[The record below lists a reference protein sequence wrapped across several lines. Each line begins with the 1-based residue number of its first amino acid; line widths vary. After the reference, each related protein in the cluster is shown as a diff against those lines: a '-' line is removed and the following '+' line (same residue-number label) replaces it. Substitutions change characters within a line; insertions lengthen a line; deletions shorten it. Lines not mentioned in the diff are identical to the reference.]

1 MNLPPILAERK
12 SADGVALDLAVTED
26 LDMFRGH
33 FPALPVLPGVAQ
45 VDWALRLAKS
55 QGLIGHEAELRDF
68 QVKFRNVIRPPLT
81 LTLTLR
87 WDASK
92 QRIQFDYHS
101 GAVAM
106 SSGRLIIRI
115 APS

>member
-1 MNLPPILAERK
+1 MKLPPILAERR

-26 LDMFRGH
+26 LDVFEGH

-55 QGLIGHEAELRDF
+55 QQLVGNGAELRDF

-87 WDASK
+87 WDAAR
-92 QRIQFDYHS
+92 QRIQFEYRS
-101 GAVAM
+101 GTVAM
-106 SSGRLIIRI
+106 SSGRLILRA

>member
-12 SADGVALDLAVTED
+12 SADGVVLDLALTEN
-26 LDMFRGH
+26 LDVFRGH

-55 QGLIGHEAELRDF
+55 QGLIGRDAELRDF

-87 WDASK
+87 WDAAR
-92 QRIQFDYHS
+92 QRIQFEYRS
-101 GAVAM
+101 GTVAM
-106 SSGRLIIRI
+106 SSGRLSIQA

>member
-1 MNLPPILAERK
+1 MAF
-12 SADGVALDLAVTED
+12 DLAVSED
-26 LDMFRGH
+26 LDVFRGH
-33 FPALPVLPGVAQ
+33 FPELPVLPGVAQ

-55 QGLIGHEAELRDF
+55 RGLIGRDAELRDF
-68 QVKFRNVIRPPLT
+68 QVKFRNVIRPPLI

-92 QRIQFDYHS
+92 QRIQFDYHR

-106 SSGRLIIRI
+106 SSGRLIIRT

>member
-1 MNLPPILAERK
+1 MNLPPILAERR

-26 LDMFRGH
+26 LDVFRGH
-33 FPALPVLPGVAQ
+33 FPGLPVLPGVVQ

-55 QGLIGHEAELRDF
+55 QQLVDSGAELRDF

-87 WDASK
+87 WDAARR
-92 QRIQFDYHS
+92 RIQFDYRS
-101 GAVAM
+101 GTVAM
-106 SSGRLIIRI
+106 SSGRLTLE
-115 APS
+115 ATPS